1 MRGYD
6 GASLAAISEGAGFS
20 KGSLYYYFADK
31 ADLFAEVLA
40 GTVQGSGLVL
50 DPAALTREGF
60 WGELQRFSESF
71 FAEVE
76 RRPELLGVARAYY
89 GLSAADREAPAIAAQ
104 WGRLRRWLVNV
115 VTRGQALGVVRRDLP
130 VELTAEIC
138 LAIGG
143 AVDAWTVTHLDA
155 LPPEEL
161 VTLNAKVFEMFRL
174 VTLPPGAE
182 EKR

>member
-6 GASLAAISEGAGFS
+6 GASLLAISEAAGIS

-40 GTVQGSGLVL
+40 GTVAGAGPIL
-50 DPAALTREGF
+50 DPATLTGDGF
-60 WGELQRFSESF
+60 WGELERFSETF

-76 RRPELLGVARAYY
+76 RHPELLGLARAYY

-104 WGRLRRWLVNV
+104 WDRVRHWLVDV
-115 VTRGQALGVVRRDLP
+115 ATRGQALGVVRRDLP
-130 VELTAEIC
+130 VDLIAEVC
-138 LAIGG
+138 LAIGA
-143 AVDAWTVTHLDA
+143 AVDTWTVSHLDA
-155 LPPEEL
+155 LPPEAL
-161 VTLNAKVFEMFRL
+161 ATLNSKLIEMFRL
-174 VTLPPGAE
+174 VSLPPGAE